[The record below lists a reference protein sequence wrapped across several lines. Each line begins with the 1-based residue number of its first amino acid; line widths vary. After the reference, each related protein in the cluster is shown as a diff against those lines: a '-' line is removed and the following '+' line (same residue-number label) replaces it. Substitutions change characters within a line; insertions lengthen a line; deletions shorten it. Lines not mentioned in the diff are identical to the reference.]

1 MIAMRLAMRCR
12 RCHGSRCV
20 RPLTQCLASMSLPEH
35 RFYACFLCGGTQVAV
50 EGLFSSDQNFGI
62 KGDTLFKDVQG
73 KRVFFV
79 DSATKKLQ
87 HDADGIPR
95 LSSARISSM
104 PLPGGK
110 LADMATRAREAIQ
123 PHGGIELVLG
133 GPLAISRAATNAEM
147 APGVDLDAMELP
159 PTPPTPESG
168 VSDGSW

>member
-1 MIAMRLAMRCR
+1 MIVMRLVVRCR
-12 RCHGSRCV
+12 RGHGSRCV

-35 RFYACFLCGGTQVAV
+35 RFYGCFLCSGAQVAV
-50 EGLFSSDQNFGI
+50 EGLFCSDQNCGI

-73 KRVFFV
+73 KRAFFV

-110 LADMATRAREAIQ
+110 LADMATRACEATQ
-123 PHGGIELVLG
+123 PHGGIQLVLG
-133 GPLAISRAATNAEM
+133 GPLAITIAEM

-168 VSDGSW
+168 VSDGSS